1 MSQLSKAMIW
11 GVIIGSC
18 GLVVFFIPVFHE
30 LEETLGL
37 DLLFTLRGSRQTPQ
51 DVIIV
56 NLDKTSFDKLDLP
69 RDAEKFPHSLHAKV
83 VNKLAGEGAKV
94 IAFDI
99 FFNESRST
107 NDDRLFAD
115 SIRNAG
121 NIVLVQSIK
130 SEQLILRNE
139 KGLPTGELRIEKLA
153 PPISPLLE
161 SAVAA
166 APFPV
171 PKVPVKISQYWTFK
185 TTAGDTPTLP
195 VTVFQLFTIDYYEEF
210 IKLLDRFIPAESKNL
225 PHNKDDVIDNRNI
238 IHVMKGLRDVFESNP
253 NISKNILREVR
264 DSEELSRNS
273 HKRHI
278 LKSMVNMY
286 QSSSSR
292 YLNFYGPPHSITTVP
307 YYKVLQLGY
316 EIPDNQDKID
326 FKNKA
331 VFIGE
336 AESFQPEQSD
346 GYYTVFSQPSGTDIS
361 GVEIAA
367 TAFAN
372 LLENMHVMPLSF
384 NKNIIIIFFWGMAV
398 GIFCLF
404 FSNVIAFIS
413 VVGITALYSVM
424 AMYQF
429 TTAGIWYPLVIPLF
443 FQVPL
448 SFIGSIAWKYQET
461 SKERQNVRMAF
472 SYYLPDNVI
481 DNISKNITDI
491 KMSSQVSSAIIL
503 STDAEQYTRLSEAFK
518 KEPDKLGSFMNKY
531 FEVIFQSI
539 KGRDGVISNVVAD
552 SVLALW
558 LNPDSSLRRQ
568 ASLASLDI
576 VRAVDQ
582 FNRSLTFD
590 DSLKEVQLPTRIG
603 LHYGEIYLGNIGG
616 AGRYEW
622 RPLGDPVNTATRIE
636 GLNKILGTRI
646 LFSDEVLN
654 QVNGFLSRKLGTF
667 LVKGKSESLVLHE
680 LICLREECTQRQ
692 TDMCSI
698 FSEALDDFT
707 RQSWAKAVN
716 KFKQIIHQFGED
728 GPSNYYKKLS
738 EIYRENPPEFSGDA
752 IVRLDNK

>member
-1 MSQLSKAMIW
+1 LSQLSKAIIW
-11 GVIIGSC
+11 GVFIGSC
-18 GLVVFFIPVFHE
+18 GLVVSFIPIFHE
-30 LEETLGL
+30 LEENLGL
-37 DLLFTLRGSRQTPQ
+37 DLLFSLRGSRQAPQ

-56 NLDKTSFDKLDLP
+56 SLDTTSFDKLNLP
-69 RDAEKFPHSLHAKV
+69 RDADKFPHSRHAEV
-83 VNKLAGEGAKV
+83 VNTLAGEGAKV

-99 FFNESRST
+99 FFNESLPT

-130 SEQLILRNE
+130 SEKRILRDE
-139 KGLPTGELRIEKLA
+139 KGSPAGEIRIEKLA

-161 SAVAA
+161 SAAA
-166 APFPV
+166 VAPFPL

-195 VTVFQLFTIDYYEEF
+195 VTVYQLYTIDYYEEF
-210 IKLLDRFIPAESKNL
+210 MRLLDKFIPSETENL
-225 PHNKDDVIDNRNI
+225 PHSKDDLMNNRNVVT
-238 IHVMKGLRDVFESNP
+238 VMRSLRDIFENNP
-253 NISKNILREVR
+253 AIANDILE
-264 DSEELSRNS
+264 DLSSPNKFTSDS
-273 HKRHI
+273 HKRAG
-278 LKSMVNMY
+278 LKSLIYMY
-286 QSSSSR
+286 LSGTSK
-292 YLNFYGPPHSITTVP
+292 YLNFYGPPHSIKTVP
-307 YYKVLQLGY
+307 YYRVLQAGNKTVN
-316 EIPDNQDKID
+316 NQDTIN

-336 AESFQPEQSD
+336 AEAFQPEQSD
-346 GYYTVFSQPSGTDIS
+346 GYYTVFSQSSGTDIS

-372 LLENMHVMPLSF
+372 LLENMHVMPLSLSRHL
-384 NKNIIIIFFWGMAV
+384 ILIFFWGMV
-398 GIFCLF
+398 LGIICLF
-404 FSNVIAFIS
+404 FGNLITVIS
-413 VVGITALYSVM
+413 VIGITALYTVI
-424 AMYQF
+424 AMHQF
-429 TTAGIWYPLVIPLF
+429 TTTGIWFPIVVPLF
-443 FQVPL
+443 LLLPL
-448 SFIGSIAWKYQET
+448 SVIGSFAWKYRET
-461 SKERQNVRMAF
+461 NKDRQNVRMAF

-481 DNISKNITDI
+481 DNISNNITDI

-503 STDAEQYTRLSEAFK
+503 STDAEQYTRLSEAFR

-531 FEVIFQSI
+531 FEVIFQTI
-539 KGRDGVISNVVAD
+539 KQYDGVISNVVAD

-558 LNPDSSLRRQ
+558 LHPDSSLRRQ

-576 VRAVDQ
+576 VRAVDR
-582 FNRSLTFD
+582 FNQSLKFD

-616 AGRYEW
+616 VGRYEW
-622 RPLGDPVNTATRIE
+622 RPMGDPVNTATRIE
-636 GLNKILGTRI
+636 GLNKLLGTRI

-667 LVKGKSESLVLHE
+667 LVKGKSESLVVHE
-680 LICLREECTQRQ
+680 LICLKEECTQRQ

-728 GPSNYYKKLS
+728 GPSDYYRKLS
-738 EIYRENPPEFSGDA
+738 EIYIENPPEFSGDA
-752 IVRLDNK
+752 VIRLNN